1 MSLESN
7 LIDFNQNGGY
17 RLEQPTLKKLQAT
30 TYFFI
35 KAMIGHFGIA
45 DVGNFIISGCEIV
58 GPNITAGILYIDGV
72 LCPFEET
79 AGTLATKIK
88 KNITVESIEF
98 FNGTTPNVFQKFTAI
113 VDASGTA
120 LSDFV
125 RVPSPFNLPAGT
137 VIDAN
142 YLAFTQVMLD
152 KLNNIETNAEKNV
165 QADWNET
172 NPASDSFIKNKFETV
187 KVLVQSSA
195 VIGDVFDNV
204 SREIIFPTPIST
216 SNYQVFV
223 SFESTSEVNSA
234 IGSTAS
240 LFHAIHDKT
249 ANGFKIRFREAGGFA
264 QNLKIEYLI
273 VKKQ

>member
-120 LSDFV
+120 LSAFV
-125 RVPSPFNLPAGT
+125 RVPSPFNLPAGI
-137 VIDAN
+137 VIDNN
-142 YLAFTQVMLD
+142 YLAFTQAMLD
-152 KLNNIETNAEKNV
+152 KLNDIEANAEKNV

-172 NPASDSFIKNKFETV
+172 NVLLDSYIKNKFQTV
-187 KVLVQSSA
+187 EVLVQSSSI
-195 VIGDVFDNV
+195 VGDIFDNTSYQV
-204 SREIIFPTPIST
+204 VFPNPIGT
-216 SNYQVFV
+216 ANYQAIL
-223 SFESTSEVNSA
+223 SFESTSEVNA
-234 IGSTAS
+234 AVGATAS
-240 LFHAIHDKT
+240 VFYAIHDKT
-249 ANGFKIRFREAGGFA
+249 VNGFKIRFREAGGFA
-264 QNLKIEYLI
+264 QNLKVEYLI
-273 VKKQ
+273 VKK